1 MKVPASPASRA
12 SASASRP
19 MAAGF
24 PGDLAEAARGLD
36 LGSHRVSLR
45 RSYSRRAVSVSRLC
59 RAGRQCMNFTAGFP
73 VAAITS
79 RFTW

>member
-1 MKVPASPASRA
+1 MASITALIVCMRL
-12 SASASRP
+12 SAWSNTIE
-19 MAAGF
+19 AG
-24 PGDLAEAARGLD
+24 DSKTSSVTSKA
-36 LGSHRVSLR
+36 VSLR